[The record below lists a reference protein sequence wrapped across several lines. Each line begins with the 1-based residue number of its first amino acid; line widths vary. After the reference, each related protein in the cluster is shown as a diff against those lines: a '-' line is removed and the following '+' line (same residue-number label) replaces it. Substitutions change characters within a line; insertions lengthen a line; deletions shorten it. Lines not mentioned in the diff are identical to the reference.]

1 MSLISSA
8 IRNGSTKLL
17 PLFTKPKHVLR
28 KRLEVPRNIFRHS
41 LDPYFDCCPTSKM
54 KTLSKKVSEF
64 QLLTIF
70 AKSLPNGFLSLF
82 WIRLFYQKL
91 QKKIRAQ
98 LFFQGKL
105 FLRAFQRSGLLWKTI
120 SDKVLKNGTSK
131 ISDKQPLENMVQC
144 RLGKIRIS
152 AVNVNYC

>member
-8 IRNGSTKLL
+8 IRNGLTKLL

-28 KRLEVPRNIFRHS
+28 KRLEVPRNIFRHY
-41 LDPYFDCCPTSKM
+41 LDPYFDYCPTSKM

-82 WIRLFYQKL
+82 WIRLFYQIL
-91 QKKIRAQ
+91 QKKLGLSYSFKRNYFWEP
-98 LFFQGKL
+98 LRGVVCFEKL
-105 FLRAFQRSGLLWKTI
+105 FQTKYSRMEQVKFLTNSLWKI
-120 SDKVLKNGTSK
+120 WYNAD
-131 ISDKQPLENMVQC
+131 
-144 RLGKIRIS
+144 
-152 AVNVNYC
+152 